1 MITVTKEQAK
11 AIWDIYTANKK
22 QQSVSFSP
30 LAGVDVTLMYV
41 YTFSL
46 RYGIESELVDSNVK
60 LSRELKKF
68 SDKFDMG
75 FEYLVDSISLDE
87 YIPKKEFNAL
97 DKAFDKARNSIPEI
111 IRNRVSDLHNY
122 SSFENF
128 WKNIQGKVEVLN
140 APAPTMVKLNLS
152 YTAEV
157 AKGSNNV
164 RVGCQTI
171 PIENI
176 KELVRVIESVNA

>member
-30 LAGVDVTLMYV
+30 LVGVDVTLMYL

-46 RYGIESELVDSNVK
+46 RYGIDIELVDSKVK
-60 LSRELKKF
+60 LSKELKKF
-68 SDKFDMG
+68 SDNFGVD
-75 FEYLVDSISLDE
+75 FEYFVHDIPLDAHIS
-87 YIPKKEFNAL
+87 KREFNAL
-97 DKAFDKARNSIPEI
+97 NRAFDKARNSFPEI
-111 IRNRVSDLHNY
+111 IRNRVSQLDSY
-122 SSFENF
+122 SSFEQF
-128 WKNIQGKVEVLN
+128 WNAIQEQVEELN

-152 YTAEV
+152 YTAKV
-157 AKGSNNV
+157 TKGSKDV

-176 KELVRVIESVNA
+176 KELVRVIEYVNA